1 MPRLT
6 FRAIPLV
13 PTGDAGLGR
22 MLCHAIAGIVRTDE
36 HGVAGE
42 PIRSGCKPLSM
53 GPCPWRESLTSGL
66 MTGWSISTMTGIAEP
81 VAAAA
86 RPVVNLQ

>member
-13 PTGDAGLGR
+13 LLGMLALAACSATPSPGSSGQTNTASPASQSGQDANPYRWDLVPGG
-22 MLCHAIAGIVRTDE
+22 
-36 HGVAGE
+36 
-42 PIRSGCKPLSM
+42 K
-53 GPCPWRESLTSGL
+53 SLTSGL